1 MKCYKCNGNMKKDT
15 EFITYKDKIVS
26 QNVKRCVKCHEFI
39 VSIDEYE
46 RVRKELYPSLLT
58 RIKRFL
64 FSDVRTTSNRR
75 VL

>member
-1 MKCYKCNGNMKKDT
+1 MNCYKCNGIMKKDT
-15 EFITYKDKIVS
+15 ELITCNGKTIS

>member
-1 MKCYKCNGNMKKDT
+1 MKEDT
-15 EFITYKDKIVS
+15 ELITYKNRILSQTVMKCTKCNEMIVS
-26 QNVKRCVKCHEFI
+26 A
-39 VSIDEYE
+39 DEYE

-64 FSDVRTTSNRR
+64 FSQLSEGR